1 MSRPA
6 LSADRALG
14 VIDLLTRRPSERFTL
29 SDLVRDT
36 GVNGASLHALLA
48 VLERRGYV
56 QRHPVHRTYGLGPA
70 LVAAGTVALDQ
81 LAGIREARHDLDAL
95 SASLD
100 LEVVLTAPAGAEIVV
115 VGRAGHDSA
124 FGESLRIGR
133 RLPLVPPFGTVFLA
147 WSTDDE
153 IEEWLARARPALSPE
168 DVEAQ
173 RRAIASVR
181 SRGYAVALES
191 GARRAFGSV
200 VTGAEPTTP
209 EEAAAVLRADAAGLD
224 DLLAQLAHGRYQLD
238 TLDEG
243 STYEIAMV
251 AAPIFDPQGRVVAAL
266 AASGFP
272 PARGAG
278 ELRRVADEVRG
289 RATIITKRTHGRVP
303 DEGGTRP

>member
-29 SDLVRDT
+29 SELVHDT

-70 LVAAGTVALDQ
+70 LVAAGTAALDQ
-81 LAGIREARHDLDAL
+81 LAGIREARHELDAL
-95 SASLD
+95 SAALD

-147 WSTDDE
+147 WSTDAE
-153 IEEWLARARPALSPE
+153 IDQWLARARPALSPE

-181 SRGYAVALES
+181 ARGYAVALES

-200 VTGAEPTTP
+200 VVAADRAAE
-209 EEAAAVLRADAAGLD
+209 VRADAAGLD
-224 DLLAQLAHGRYQLD
+224 DLLAQLTQARYQLD

-243 STYEIAMV
+243 MTYEVAMV
-251 AAPIFDPQGRVVAAL
+251 AAPIFDAQGRVVAAI
-266 AASGFP
+266 AANGFP
-272 PARGAG
+272 PAIAAG

-303 DEGGTRP
+303 DEGGTRS

>member
-29 SDLVRDT
+29 SELVRDT

-70 LVAAGTVALDQ
+70 LVAAGTAALDQ
-81 LAGIREARHDLDAL
+81 LAGIREARHELDAL
-95 SASLD
+95 STSLH
-100 LEVVLTAPAGAEIVV
+100 LEVVLTAPAGPEIVV

-124 FGESLRIGR
+124 FGESLRVGR

-147 WSTDDE
+147 WSTGDE

-168 DVEAQ
+168 EVDAQ
-173 RRAIASVR
+173 RRSIASVR
-181 SRGYAVALES
+181 ERGYAVALES
-191 GARRAFGSV
+191 GARRAFGSAV
-200 VTGAEPTTP
+200 SGADD
-209 EEAAAVLRADAAGLD
+209 AAVLRADAAGLD
-224 DLLAQLAHGRYQLD
+224 ELLAQLAHGRYQLD

-243 STYEIAMV
+243 MTYEVAMV
-251 AAPIFDPQGRVVAAL
+251 AAPIFDAQGRVVAAI

-272 PARGAG
+272 PAIGAG

-303 DEGGTRP
+303 DEGGTRS

>member
-6 LSADRALG
+6 LSADRALA

-29 SDLVRDT
+29 SELVRDT

-81 LAGIREARHDLDAL
+81 LAGIREARHELDTL

-124 FGESLRIGR
+124 FGESLRVGR

-153 IEEWLARARPALSPE
+153 IEQWLARARPALSAE
-168 DVEAQ
+168 EVDAQ
-173 RRAIASVR
+173 RRSIASVR
-181 SRGYAVALES
+181 ARGYAVALES
-191 GARRAFGSV
+191 GARRAFGSA
-200 VTGAEPTTP
+200 VTGADRTGPDE
-209 EEAAAVLRADAAGLD
+209 AAGLD

-243 STYEIAMV
+243 GTYEVAMV
-251 AAPIFDPQGRVVAAL
+251 AAPIFDAQGRVIAAI

-272 PARGAG
+272 PAIGAG

-303 DEGGTRP
+303 DEGGTRS

>member
-6 LSADRALG
+6 LSADRALE

-29 SDLVRDT
+29 SELVRDT

-81 LAGIREARHDLDAL
+81 LAGIREARQELDAL

-124 FGESLRIGR
+124 FGESLRVGR
-133 RLPLVPPFGTVFLA
+133 RLPLAGTVFLA

-153 IEEWLARARPALSPE
+153 IEQWLARARPALSAE
-168 DVEAQ
+168 EVDAQ
-173 RRAIASVR
+173 RRSIASVR
-181 SRGYAVALES
+181 ARGYAVALES
-191 GARRAFGSV
+191 AARRAFGSA
-200 VTGAEPTTP
+200 VTGAGRTSADETAT
-209 EEAAAVLRADAAGLD
+209 LLHADAAGLD
-224 DLLAQLAHGRYQLD
+224 ELLAQLAHGRYQLD

-243 STYEIAMV
+243 STYEVAMV
-251 AAPIFDPQGRVVAAL
+251 AAPIFDAQGRVVAAI

-272 PARGAG
+272 PAISAG
-278 ELRRVADEVRG
+278 DLRRVADEVRG

-303 DEGGTRP
+303 DEGGTRS